1 VKTVSS
7 VDSSALHDQSS
18 KPAKQGNLIQPCLRV
33 YFSCEVDALSSLKQL
48 APRKPAPKEARKTR
62 ENRESISLR
71 PDSLEL
77 RPPVVIET
85 LPPAL
90 RGTRENED
98 NAPVDRLGFFFTASR
113 ETRHQ
118 EALASQ
124 LGEESET
131 SSINSFPVSDDDID
145 GSQKT
150 TISQDDS
157 SSYMAGGS
165 ASSTAELLSY
175 APVGPALRF
184 VSTPENG
191 VRMFVD
197 VSTPSTPTTEPSMTV
212 NVEVS
217 SQSAAVLAETNVAGT
232 LITPTKSTHA
242 EGVRSNTNALNTLL
256 DKLNEAYDKQQS
268 RRLHEWTN
276 FHSNLKVNLPKTLSR
291 ASSDYGM
298 ASLSRLCSKGTVSP
312 ETLKK
317 FNNLILSGIPVSLR
331 REVWM
336 ERTGANTLIEP
347 GRFAA
352 LVKQDGLDDHIRNE
366 IAIDVDRTMGNNVFF
381 RNGVG
386 KIKLTDILVAYA
398 HFNPSIGYSQGLN
411 IIAGNLLLML
421 PSVEDA
427 FWLLVAIIENILPPE
442 YYSTDGSISARA
454 LDCDGKVLS
463 SYVSD
468 LISPLQKHFTTL
480 GVDLSM
486 FSPGWFIS
494 AFSACLSGE
503 PLFRVWD
510 VLFGMCDGRYL
521 FCFALALLRVN
532 RRGLLA
538 CGTAEELMLYLGG
551 KMMSVAV
558 GLDVLVKEAVR
569 LGNVV
574 SSVDLGKR
582 RTKFGTAQ

>member
-1 VKTVSS
+1 VTSLTPSEQSTKPISKGTVKTL
-7 VDSSALHDQSS
+7 DSNAPS
-18 KPAKQGNLIQPCLRV
+18 KAVQ
-33 YFSCEVDALSSLKQL
+33 DALSSLKQL
-48 APRKPAPKEARKTR
+48 APRKAPPKGSRKAR
-62 ENRESISLR
+62 ENRGSISLR

-77 RPPVVIET
+77 RAPVSFET

-90 RGTRENED
+90 RGTDETTET
-98 NAPVDRLGFFFTASR
+98 APVDRLGFFFTASR

-124 LGEESET
+124 IGETSET
-131 SSINSFPVSDDDID
+131 SSINSFPLSDDDVD
-145 GSQKT
+145 GSTKT
-150 TISQDDS
+150 TMSQDDS

-197 VSTPSTPTTEPSMTV
+197 VSTPSTPTTETTFIVTSEGST
-212 NVEVS
+212 
-217 SQSAAVLAETNVAGT
+217 QSAAALAQTSVSGT
-232 LITPTKSTHA
+232 LITPTQSSHTA
-242 EGVRSNTNALNTLL
+242 AGGPNTNALNTLL
-256 DKLNEAYDKQQS
+256 DKLNEAHDKQQE
-268 RRLHEWTN
+268 RRMNDWTA
-276 FHSNLKVNLPKTLSR
+276 FHNHLKLNIPKSLAR

-298 ASLSRLCSKGTVSP
+298 ASISRLCSKGTVSP

-317 FNNLILSGIPVSLR
+317 LNNLILSGIPVALR

-347 GRFAA
+347 GRFST
-352 LVKQDGLDDHIRNE
+352 LVAQEGLDSSVRNE
-366 IAIDVDRTMGNNVFF
+366 IAVDVERTMGNNVFF

-386 KIKLTDILVAYA
+386 KEKLTDILVAYA
-398 HFNPSIGYSQGLN
+398 HFNSDIGYSQGLN

-421 PSVEDA
+421 PSAEDA
-427 FWLLVAIIENILPPE
+427 FWLLVAIIENILPPT
-442 YYSTDGSISARA
+442 YYSTNGLISAQS
-454 LDCDGKVLS
+454 LDTDGQVLA
-463 SYVSD
+463 SYLTD
-468 LISPLQKHFTTL
+468 IIPALQKHITIL

-494 AFSACLSGE
+494 AFSACMAGE

-510 VLFGMCDGRYL
+510 VIFGMCDGRFL

-532 RRGLLA
+532 RKGLLA
-538 CGTAEELMLYLGG
+538 CTRAEELMLYLGG
-551 KMMSVAV
+551 RMMSVAV
-558 GLDVLVKEAVR
+558 GLDVIVKEAVR

-574 SSVDLGKR
+574 STIDLEKR
-582 RTKFGTAQ
+582 RIKFGGSG

>member
-1 VKTVSS
+1 
-7 VDSSALHDQSS
+7 
-18 KPAKQGNLIQPCLRV
+18 
-33 YFSCEVDALSSLKQL
+33 LKQL
-48 APRKPAPKEARKTR
+48 APRKAPPKEGRRAKESRG
-62 ENRESISLR
+62 SISIR

-77 RPPVVIET
+77 RAPVSSET

-90 RGTRENED
+90 RGTSETTET
-98 NAPVDRLGFFFTASR
+98 APVDRLGFFFTASR

-124 LGEESET
+124 GGEASET
-131 SSINSFPVSDDDID
+131 SSINSFPLSDDDVD
-145 GSQKT
+145 GSTKT
-150 TISQDDS
+150 TTSQDDS

-197 VSTPSTPTTEPSMTV
+197 VSTPSTPTTETTFIMTS
-212 NVEVS
+212 EGS
-217 SQSAAVLAETNVAGT
+217 TQSAAALAQTSVSGT
-232 LITPTKSTHA
+232 LITPTHISHTA
-242 EGVRSNTNALNTLL
+242 AGASNTNALNTLL
-256 DKLNEAYDKQQS
+256 DKLNEAHDRQQE
-268 RRLHEWTN
+268 RRMHDWTA
-276 FHSNLKVNLPKTLSR
+276 FHNHLKLNLPKSLTRL
-291 ASSDYGM
+291 SSDYGM
-298 ASLSRLCSKGTVSP
+298 ASISRLCSKGTVSP

-317 FNNLILSGIPVSLR
+317 LNNLILSGIPVALR

-347 GRFAA
+347 GRFSA
-352 LVKQDGLDDHIRNE
+352 LVAHEGLDSYVRNE
-366 IAIDVDRTMGNNVFF
+366 IAVDVERTMGNNIFF

-386 KIKLTDILVAYA
+386 KPKLTDILVAYA
-398 HFNPSIGYSQGLN
+398 HFNPDIGYSQGLN

-421 PSVEDA
+421 PSAEDA
-427 FWLLVAIIENILPPE
+427 FWLLVAIIENILPPT
-442 YYSTDGSISARA
+442 YYSTNGLISAQS
-454 LDCDGKVLS
+454 LDTDGKVLA
-463 SYVSD
+463 SYLND
-468 LISPLQKHFTTL
+468 IIPALQKHINIL

-494 AFSACLSGE
+494 AFSACMAGE

-510 VLFGMCDGRYL
+510 VIFGMCDGRFL

-532 RRGLLA
+532 KKGLLA
-538 CGTAEELMLYLGG
+538 CTSAEELMLYLGG
-551 KMMSVAV
+551 RMMSVAV
-558 GLDVLVKEAVR
+558 GLDVIVKEAVR

-574 SSVDLGKR
+574 SAADLEKR
-582 RTKFGTAQ
+582 RMKFGGGR